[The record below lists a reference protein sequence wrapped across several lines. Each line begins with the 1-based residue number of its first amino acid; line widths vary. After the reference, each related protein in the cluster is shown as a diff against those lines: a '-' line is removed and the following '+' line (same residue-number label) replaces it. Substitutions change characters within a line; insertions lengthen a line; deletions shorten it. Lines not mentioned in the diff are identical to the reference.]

1 MKRQPARLKEKTFDV
16 LVFGGGVYGAWAAYD
31 AALRGLS
38 VALVDQG
45 DWAAATSSA
54 SSKLVHGGLRYLETF
69 DFGVVRKSLAERQM
83 LLEAAPHRVW
93 PLRFGVPVYADSR
106 VGAFRLKAGLA
117 LYDLLAGNPG
127 GNMAHRYYGREAFS
141 ARFPMLEPAGL
152 KCGFTYADAQTDDAR
167 LVLELVDGALAHG
180 AVCVNY
186 CRMERLV
193 EQDGT
198 AVAAVLHDSLSGE
211 SFEVRARQFVNTT
224 GYWMAREADGRCRLT
239 KGVHLVLPG
248 CGLEEALLLTAQS
261 DGRVF
266 FVIPWY
272 GRTLVGT
279 TDTDYRGSLEHVA
292 VEAEDVAYLLAAANR
307 YLKKAWGAADIIG
320 SFAGLRALKY
330 SDVAKPSAASRGWK
344 LEIAPNGVQYSIG
357 GKLTSAR
364 EDAASIV
371 DSVCAR
377 MGIARPSATHGRP
390 FPWKPEGGGGRA
402 PAAGSVSAL
411 QSRAVQLGL
420 DEECAVWLVRRHGR
434 RAAEVLGIVEADA
447 ANARRIVPDLAITWA
462 DLLYCAREEMAASLA
477 DLLRRRTPLLILAR
491 LGDEQLR
498 ELARRVAPTFG
509 WDEAAI
515 EREVRDCRN
524 I

>member
-1 MKRQPARLKEKTFDV
+1 MKRELAQLKGKTFDV
-16 LVFGGGVYGAWAAYD
+16 LVFGGGIYGAWVAYD

-38 VALVDQG
+38 VALVEQG

-69 DFGVVRKSLAERQM
+69 DFQVVRKSLAERQM

-106 VGAFRLKAGLA
+106 VGALRLKVGLV

-127 GNMAHRYYGREAFS
+127 GNMGHRHYGRDDFAG
-141 ARFPMLEPAGL
+141 RFPILDTSAL
-152 KCGFTYADAQTDDAR
+152 KGGFTYADAQTDDAR
-167 LVLELVDGALAHG
+167 LVLELVDGALSNG
-180 AVCVNY
+180 AVCANY
-186 CRMERLV
+186 CRMARLI
-193 EQDGT
+193 EQEGM
-198 AVAAVLHDSLSGE
+198 AAAAVLRDELTAE
-211 SFEVRARQFVNTT
+211 EFEVHARQFVNAT

-248 CGLEEALLLTAQS
+248 CGLEEALLLTAKS

-266 FVIPWY
+266 FIIPWY

-292 VEAEDVAYLLAAANR
+292 VDTEDVAYLLAAANR
-307 YLKKAWGAADIIG
+307 YLKKGWSAEDVIG

-330 SDVAKPSAASRGWK
+330 SDVAVPSAASRGWK
-344 LEIAPNGVQYSIG
+344 LEIAPNGVHYSIG

-364 EDAASIV
+364 EDAVSIV

-377 MGIARPSATHGRP
+377 LGVVRTTATAGKP
-390 FPWKPEGGGGRA
+390 FPWKPEGSNVA
-402 PAAGSVSAL
+402 SSAAGTVSGL
-411 QSRAVQLGL
+411 QSRAVHLGL
-420 DEECAVWLVRRHGR
+420 DEECAVWMVRRHGK
-434 RAAEVLGIVEADA
+434 RAVQILDIVQADTRMAE
-447 ANARRIVPDLAITWA
+447 RIVPDVAITSA
-462 DLLYCAREEMAASLA
+462 DLLYCAREEMVVRLE

-491 LGDEQLR
+491 LTEDELR
-498 ELARRVAPTFG
+498 RLARLVAPIFG

-515 EREVRDCRN
+515 GREIRDCRN
-524 I
+524 A